1 MKIGRVLTM
10 REIDN
15 LSIPDEFSIEMK
27 GDDSNSELVYI
38 EYYRDA
44 DEKHF
49 KEIAG
54 ETKKDILSIK
64 DNVEIN
70 ITYKDG
76 TGIITI
82 KQKGSRSELLLALFQ
97 EILLQLGFYYE
108 NDDIKEFFDY
118 VKVYEYWEEK

>member
-1 MKIGRVLTM
+1 MKVGRVLTM
-10 REIDN
+10 KEIEN

-27 GDDSNSELVYI
+27 GDDSNSELIYI

-44 DEKHF
+44 DENHF
-49 KEIAG
+49 REIAG
-54 ETKKDILSIK
+54 ETKRDILSIK
-64 DNVEIN
+64 ENVEID
-70 ITYKDG
+70 ITYREG

-82 KQKGSRSELLLALFQ
+82 KQKGSRAELLSALFQ

-108 NDDIKEFFDY
+108 NDEIREFFDY

>member
-1 MKIGRVLTM
+1 MKVGRVLTM

-27 GDDSNSELVYI
+27 GDDSNSELIYI

-44 DEKHF
+44 DENHF
-49 KEIAG
+49 REIAG

-64 DNVEIN
+64 ENVEID
-70 ITYKDG
+70 ITYREG

-82 KQKGSRSELLLALFQ
+82 KQKGPRSELLLALFQ

-108 NDDIKEFFDY
+108 NDEIREFFDY

>member
-49 KEIAG
+49 KEIAE